1 MPSDSVSEDSS
12 VAETTINDVQP
23 VAALTP
29 MDEPWY
35 LPSNKRVCVRL
46 AYYGPHLMQFAGCC
60 RDALSV
66 GDPVLL
72 IHCHR
77 CLSIQGLL
85 TFHHQNFATSTC
97 CDICQDPE
105 DVNAF
110 GRQGFIWLSRD
121 DPVRCA
127 PAASSVAHASA
138 LDPSP
143 PTQMLG
149 AVHGDHRVLLHSSE
163 VGPSTSSTSLPRAD
177 VSLAHPI
184 EMDPSIL
191 MEPWIL

>member
-1 MPSDSVSEDSS
+1 
-12 VAETTINDVQP
+12 
-23 VAALTP
+23 
-29 MDEPWY
+29 
-35 LPSNKRVCVRL
+35 
-46 AYYGPHLMQFAGCC
+46 
-60 RDALSV
+60 V

-143 PTQMLG
+143 PQMPS
-149 AVHGDHRVLLHSSE
+149 AVHVDHRVLLHSSE